1 MSLSSL
7 ASSASPDDHDE
18 DNNDDLQPDQAA
30 LKPAMTL
37 LAEASLAAALPKGA
51 EHTVDVALGRVIIVV
66 VPSVNL
72 VGPMGLAL
80 HARNPSARLHSVT
93 EKKKNSWGDDNP
105 MPHFSAGRTV
115 FAVTQDP
122 SLLRPSIH
130 AAADLIVAV
139 PPPAGAIVRKVINQV
154 TGGRVRGLEEADVAD
169 RDIEQIAAAIRP
181 GSTARECVA
190 RLKRISRDSTAEAV
204 PGPDLAAMPLFGEA
218 KAWAAETLADFER
231 LRAGEILAADLE
243 NVLLFGPPGTGKT
256 VLAKAV
262 AKAAG
267 VKFFDTSVSSW
278 FTGSDGHLDGVLK
291 SAQTFF
297 QTLLDNAPCIGL
309 LDELE
314 ALPDRATLDARH
326 REWWNSVITGVLLM
340 VTRVRN
346 SGKPVL
352 LIGATNY
359 VDRVDG
365 ALKRPGRMGRH
376 VLVRPA
382 ETEGELAELFRFY
395 FGDDLEPA
403 GVALAAGL
411 AGGATPAQVEAWVKA
426 ARRVAREASRPL
438 ILDDLVNQIA
448 PPDGRSEAAL
458 YNIALHEAGHAIAV
472 LVLGFELK
480 SVSIIAEGSAGGVT
494 NWLARSSM
502 HTLRDIED
510 QVVVALSGRAA
521 DSILGDGA
529 DSGARSDLQI
539 ATSMLVAADTSLGLR
554 DTLVFRSDESSIQQ
568 LLAVDRDLAMRTE
581 RQMQDLMQR
590 ASALV
595 RVYRDPILATAEALV
610 AKRILNGPEVKAI
623 LTGAMREGEMVA
635 KEGN

>member
-1 MSLSSL
+1 M
-7 ASSASPDDHDE
+7 
-18 DNNDDLQPDQAA
+18 
-30 LKPAMTL
+30 
-37 LAEASLAAALPKGA
+37 
-51 EHTVDVALGRVIIVV
+51 
-66 VPSVNL
+66 
-72 VGPMGLAL
+72 
-80 HARNPSARLHSVT
+80 
-93 EKKKNSWGDDNP
+93 
-105 MPHFSAGRTV
+105 
-115 FAVTQDP
+115 
-122 SLLRPSIH
+122 
-130 AAADLIVAV
+130 
-139 PPPAGAIVRKVINQV
+139 
-154 TGGRVRGLEEADVAD
+154 
-169 RDIEQIAAAIRP
+169 
-181 GSTARECVA
+181 
-190 RLKRISRDSTAEAV
+190 
-204 PGPDLAAMPLFGEA
+204 
-218 KAWAAETLADFER
+218 
-231 LRAGEILAADLE
+231 
-243 NVLLFGPPGTGKT
+243 
-256 VLAKAV
+256 
-262 AKAAG
+262 
-267 VKFFDTSVSSW
+267 
-278 FTGSDGHLDGVLK
+278 
-291 SAQTFF
+291 
-297 QTLLDNAPCIGL
+297 
-309 LDELE
+309 
-314 ALPDRATLDARH
+314 
-326 REWWNSVITGVLLM
+326 
-340 VTRVRN
+340 
-346 SGKPVL
+346 
-352 LIGATNY
+352 
-359 VDRVDG
+359 
-365 ALKRPGRMGRH
+365 
-376 VLVRPA
+376 
-382 ETEGELAELFRFY
+382 
-395 FGDDLEPA
+395 
-403 GVALAAGL
+403 
-411 AGGATPAQVEAWVKA
+411 
-426 ARRVAREASRPL
+426 AREASRPL